1 MENQNNNLQE
11 LEELRS
17 QVAEFK
23 NRMEQQEIVSR
34 RLLEEVM
41 KGHVSWIK
49 QMSIWGSVGELVIL
63 PLLVYALRSIV
74 GVSWLPIIAVG
85 LILVGEAV
93 FNFWNVSTIRDKH
106 LAVDDVLSAQQRL
119 ITFKRREK
127 LYTFGILPFLFLW
140 IVWLLFDVYYGTD
153 IPFSPSSE
161 RGIVHVVVI
170 VIASD
175 KFVHYNIPQS
185 DRNSDSWN
193 RSLWSYLLSGKI
205 TSSFLSSSLQLTI
218 LRERMVP
225 SGAKRII
232 WGIAMTP

>member
-1 MENQNNNLQE
+1 MENQNNNFQE

-34 RLLEEVM
+34 HLLKEAM

-49 QMSIWGSVGELVIL
+49 QMGIWVSVAELLIL

-74 GVSWLPIIAVG
+74 GVSWLPTIVIG
-85 LILVGEAV
+85 LMIVYEAV

-127 LYTFGILPFLFLW
+127 LYTFGILPFVFLCV
-140 IVWLLFDVYYGTD
+140 VWLLFDVYHGTD
-153 IPFSPSSE
+153 IPFLS
-161 RGIVHVVVI
+161 
-170 VIASD
+170 
-175 KFVHYNIPQS
+175 S
-185 DRNSDSWN
+185 DRLLVYFVVSVIIFAVLFYVFSREM
-193 RSLWSYLLSGKI
+193 RSLNKAIKSIDEFAGK
-205 TSSFLSSSLQLTI
+205 
-218 LRERMVP
+218 E
-225 SGAKRII
+225 
-232 WGIAMTP
+232 

>member
-34 RLLEEVM
+34 RLLKEAM

-63 PLLVYALRSIV
+63 PFLVYALRSIV
-74 GVSWLPIIAVG
+74 GVSWLPIIGVV
-85 LILVGEAV
+85 LMLVGEAV
-93 FNFWNVSTIRDKH
+93 FNFWNVGTIRNKH

-127 LYTFGILPFLFLW
+127 LYTYGILPFIFLW
-140 IVWLLFDVYYGTD
+140 VVWLLFDVYYCTD
-153 IPFSPSSE
+153 IPFPSSD
-161 RGIVHVVVI
+161 RLLVDLVLIVI
-170 VIASD
+170 VLVLL
-175 KFVHYNIPQS
+175 FYVFL
-185 DRNSDSWN
+185 REM
-193 RSLWSYLLSGKI
+193 RSLNKAIKDIDEFAGK
-205 TSSFLSSSLQLTI
+205 
-218 LRERMVP
+218 E
-225 SGAKRII
+225 
-232 WGIAMTP
+232 

>member
-23 NRMEQQEIVSR
+23 NRVEQQEIVSR
-34 RLLEEVM
+34 RLLREAM

-63 PLLVYALRSIV
+63 PFLVYALRSIV

-85 LILVGEAV
+85 LMLVCEAV
-93 FNFWNVSTIRDKH
+93 FNFWNVSTIRDKY

-127 LYTFGILPFLFLW
+127 LYTFGILPFLFFCV
-140 IVWLLFDVYYGTD
+140 VWLLFDVYYGTD
-153 IPFSPSSE
+153 IPFFPS
-161 RGIVHVVVI
+161 
-170 VIASD
+170 
-175 KFVHYNIPQS
+175 S
-185 DRNSDSWN
+185 DRNLVYFVLIASVLSAFSYLFYREM
-193 RSLWSYLLSGKI
+193 RSLNKAI
-205 TSSFLSSSLQLTI
+205 KDIDEFA
-218 LRERMVP
+218 E
-225 SGAKRII
+225 KNN
-232 WGIAMTP
+232 

>member
-1 MENQNNNLQE
+1 MENQNNNFQE

-34 RLLEEVM
+34 HLLKEAM

-49 QMSIWGSVGELVIL
+49 QMGIWVSVAELLIL

-74 GVSWLPIIAVG
+74 GVSWLPTIVIG
-85 LILVGEAV
+85 LMIVSEAV

-127 LYTFGILPFLFLW
+127 LYTFGILPFVFLCV
-140 IVWLLFDVYYGTD
+140 VWLLFDVYHGTD
-153 IPFSPSSE
+153 IPFPSSD
-161 RGIVHVVVI
+161 RLLVYFVVSVI
-170 VIASD
+170 IFAVLFYVFS
-175 KFVHYNIPQS
+175 
-185 DRNSDSWN
+185 REM
-193 RSLWSYLLSGKI
+193 RSLNKAIKSIDEFAGK
-205 TSSFLSSSLQLTI
+205 
-218 LRERMVP
+218 E
-225 SGAKRII
+225 
-232 WGIAMTP
+232 

>member
-23 NRMEQQEIVSR
+23 KRVEQQEIVSR
-34 RLLEEVM
+34 RLLREAM

-63 PLLVYALRSIV
+63 PLLVYALRCIV

-85 LILVGEAV
+85 LMLVGEAV

-106 LAVDDVLSAQQRL
+106 LAVDDVLSTQQRL

-127 LYTFGILPFLFLW
+127 LYLFGMFPFIFLW
-140 IVWLLFDVYYGTD
+140 VVWLLFNVYYGTD
-153 IPFSPSSE
+153 IPFPSSD
-161 RGIVHVVVI
+161 RLLVDLVLIVI
-170 VIASD
+170 VLVLLFYVFS
-175 KFVHYNIPQS
+175 
-185 DRNSDSWN
+185 REM
-193 RSLWSYLLSGKI
+193 RSLNKAIKDIDEFAGKNN
-205 TSSFLSSSLQLTI
+205 
-218 LRERMVP
+218 
-225 SGAKRII
+225 
-232 WGIAMTP
+232 

>member
-34 RLLEEVM
+34 RLLEKAM

-49 QMSIWGSVGELVIL
+49 HMNIWVSVAELLVL
-63 PLLVYALRSIV
+63 PLLVYALRSIIC
-74 GVSWLPIIAVG
+74 VSWLPIIVLG
-85 LILVGEAV
+85 LMIVGEAV

-127 LYTFGILPFLFLW
+127 LYTFGILPILLLW
-140 IVWLLFDVYYGTD
+140 VVWLLFSIYHGTN
-153 IPFSPSSE
+153 IPFPSYD
-161 RGIVHVVVI
+161 RLLGYFVVI
-170 VIASD
+170 VITLAVL
-175 KFVHYNIPQS
+175 FYVFY
-185 DRNSDSWN
+185 REM
-193 RSLWSYLLSGKI
+193 RSLNKAIKDIDEFAGK
-205 TSSFLSSSLQLTI
+205 
-218 LRERMVP
+218 E
-225 SGAKRII
+225 
-232 WGIAMTP
+232 